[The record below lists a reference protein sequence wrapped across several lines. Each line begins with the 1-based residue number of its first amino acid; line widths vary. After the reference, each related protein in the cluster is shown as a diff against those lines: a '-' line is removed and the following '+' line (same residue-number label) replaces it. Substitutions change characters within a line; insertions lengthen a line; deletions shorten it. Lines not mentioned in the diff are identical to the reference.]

1 VTENVA
7 AGLGTVLGI
16 WAHPDDETYLSAG
29 IMAREVRAG
38 ARVVCVTATRGEGG
52 SMDEERWPP
61 ATMAQV
67 REAELLRS
75 FEVLGLTEHRFLGLP
90 DVDMD
95 TPLPESGAADIAAVM
110 AEVRPDTVLTFG
122 PDGMTGHR
130 AHQDVSRWTAEA
142 FDASAPPGAR
152 LHYATTSP
160 AWHREF
166 VPHLNRFDVY
176 RPGTPPVTPLE
187 DMSVH
192 VQLEPPLLEL
202 KLRAIEEHASQVEG
216 LVAAF
221 GRDLFRRAMGE
232 ESFRLGALK
241 EAV

>member
-1 VTENVA
+1 MAVD
-7 AGLGTVLGI
+7 LGTVLGI

-29 IMAREVRAG
+29 LMARAVRAG
-38 ARVVCVTATRGEGG
+38 SRVVCVTATRGEGG
-52 SMDEERWPP
+52 SMDEERWPS
-61 ATMAQV
+61 ATMGEV

-75 FEVLGLTEHRFLGLP
+75 FQILGVTEHRFLELP

-95 TPLPESGAADIAAVM
+95 AALPDSGAAGVAAIV

-130 AHQDVSRWTAEA
+130 AHQDVGRWAAEA
-142 FDASAPPGAR
+142 FETSAPAGAR

-160 AWHREF
+160 AWCREF

-187 DMSVH
+187 EMSVH
-192 VQLEPPLLEL
+192 VELDEELLEL
-202 KLRAIEEHASQVEG
+202 KLRAIEEHVSQVEG

-221 GRDLFRRAMGE
+221 GRDLFRRAMRE
-232 ESFRLGALK
+232 ESFRLGAVR

>member
-1 VTENVA
+1 M
-7 AGLGTVLGI
+7 AGDLGTVLGI

-29 IMAREVRAG
+29 LMARAVRAG
-38 ARVVCVTATRGEGG
+38 SRVVCVTATRGEGG

-61 ATMAQV
+61 ATMGEV

-75 FEVLGLTEHRFLGLP
+75 FEVLGVTEHHFLGLP

-95 TPLPESGAADIAAVM
+95 TGLPDSGAAGVAAIV

-130 AHQDVSRWTAEA
+130 AHQDVGRWAAEA
-142 FDASAPPGAR
+142 FESSAPAGAR

-160 AWHREF
+160 AWCREF

-187 DMSVH
+187 EMSVH
-192 VQLEPPLLEL
+192 AELDAELLDL
-202 KLRAIEEHASQVEG
+202 KLRAIEEHVSQVEG

-221 GRDLFRRAMGE
+221 GRDLFRRAMRE
-232 ESFRLGALK
+232 ESFRLGEEK
-241 EAV
+241 ETV